1 MYDDD
6 DDVEAVRFAVE
17 DNSHVDLRMNQ
28 MQVRMSYWP
37 RYAKPPMEL
46 HAILADSTDLPA
58 GQRDYMW
65 TNRRYALGLA
75 HVLTD

>member
-1 MYDDD
+1 
-6 DDVEAVRFAVE
+6 
-17 DNSHVDLRMNQ
+17 MNQ

-37 RYAKPPMEL
+37 RYAKLPMEL
-46 HAILADSTDLPA
+46 HWIMADSTDLPA